1 MSDSSSPM
9 VELMPKYISVGFDHD
24 ELAVVRDKLH
34 KQFGDSEFA
43 CDVATSPNPDPE
55 IRWVTHCRAKVPVSS
70 KLIISLP
77 DGSLLEDKL
86 TLFGI
91 RFRDTEQQGA
101 PEGAEARA
109 AVGPLSVAQTLC
121 TSGVHGGSSGVPD
134 IHTASASQSPP
145 ALPASPASDLPGLG
159 SVPATTATQSA
170 PAPQSTSMAQHP
182 VATDPSMSDLLRML
196 VESNLHSQRASEQAQ
211 KAQQDAARQAQLTQ
225 EALLKTQQ
233 SFMAAQA
240 ERSSAQET
248 KMTQFCESITAMC
261 ATVQQGQ
268 ESVLREE
275 KRAVKG
281 HFDTHEES
289 LEVYGCWIDQAVRK
303 LYPRIVIPYDI
314 KIMGQHNPGT
324 ARELLA
330 SYAMLVHDAETTLTD
345 LYQDPI
351 PRLLEER
358 LGLSP
363 SGRTLVRL
371 SLLGEDLRGTS
382 VGCKLAFLVE
392 LDRLDRKATREAIN
406 ALMLRPQEQP
416 FECSAALEKALKGD
430 YLRTERSKRLVLS
443 YFSDARSAVQPPTP
457 PVSTTPKHDSKKE
470 GKKPVEKVY
479 FKKKFVPTSPS
490 LKSPVPS
497 SSVDSPK
504 KYT

>member
-170 PAPQSTSMAQHP
+170 PAPTTLLS
-182 VATDPSMSDLLRML
+182 DSDLLRML
-196 VESNLHSQRASEQAQ
+196 VQANLNAQRATEHAQQAQ
-211 KAQQDAARQAQLTQ
+211 QEAARHAQRSQEAFFHAQNDILTSQDAKMTKFC
-225 EALLKTQQ
+225 EALLT
-233 SFMAAQA
+233 SNN
-240 ERSSAQET
+240 EHRSSVEAICT
-248 KMTQFCESITAMC
+248 
-261 ATVQQGQ
+261 TVQRGQ
-268 ESVLREE
+268 DSRLREE
-275 KRAVKG
+275 QRAIKG
-281 HFDTHEES
+281 HYDTHEES
-289 LEVYGCWIDQAVRK
+289 LEHYGCRIDQAVR
-303 LYPRIVIPYDI
+303 LHYPRIVIP
-314 KIMGQHNPGT
+314 
-324 ARELLA
+324 
-330 SYAMLVHDAETTLTD
+330 
-345 LYQDPI
+345 
-351 PRLLEER
+351 
-358 LGLSP
+358 
-363 SGRTLVRL
+363 
-371 SLLGEDLRGTS
+371 
-382 VGCKLAFLVE
+382 VE
-392 LDRLDRKATREAIN
+392 LDI
-406 ALMLRPQEQP
+406 
-416 FECSAALEKALKGD
+416 KG
-430 YLRTERSKRLVLS
+430 
-443 YFSDARSAVQPPTP
+443 Q
-457 PVSTTPKHDSKKE
+457 H
-470 GKKPVEKVY
+470 
-479 FKKKFVPTSPS
+479 
-490 LKSPVPS
+490 
-497 SSVDSPK
+497 
-504 KYT
+504 